1 MSSEGKNLL
10 HEEENEYL
18 DGKTFTSASTLSKIV
33 CNSDGGEP
41 DVEGSDAIG
50 DHREEALTTP
60 AGVQLCAGAS
70 LLL

>member
-33 CNSDGGEP
+33 CNSSTLFLENATSLSNSAATGGNP
-41 DVEGSDAIG
+41 MSKAQ
-50 DHREEALTTP
+50 ALLEIT
-60 AGVQLCAGAS
+60 GKKL
-70 LLL
+70 